1 MKRYRRTITAL
12 MLTILLAALSSLFG
26 ATSISI
32 ADLFAAL
39 MQSDSVDPTNA
50 TILWELRLPRAVT
63 AIFVGASLAAA
74 GCAFQGLFRNP
85 LAEPYIIGAS
95 SGAGLGVA
103 IVVISGLQLSFLS
116 LGATALLAI
125 MGAFGV
131 VFVVMLISTLS
142 GVQSNASLLLSGV
155 VISSMVNAIVSLLMF
170 LCDQRAVVILTWLMG
185 SLASSHW
192 GNAAMVATLGCIG
205 MLIVLLSSRALDAYS
220 LGDTVS
226 ESLGLNLAR
235 FRWIV
240 VAAASLC
247 TAAAVAASGIVGF
260 VGLIGPH
267 IARNLVGPRHADL
280 VPMSVCVG
288 AMLMLVA
295 DTISR
300 TVIAPAELP
309 VGIITALLGCPFFL
323 WLLFFGPRAHST
335 GSMA

>member
-1 MKRYRRTITAL
+1 MKRYRRTISAL
-12 MLTILLAALSSLFG
+12 LIMILLGALSSLFG
-26 ATSISI
+26 ATSISP
-32 ADLFAAL
+32 ADLAGAL
-39 MQSDSVDPTNA
+39 VNSTSVDKTDI
-50 TILWELRLPRAVT
+50 TILWEIRLPRTMT

-103 IVVISGLQLSFLS
+103 IVVISGLQLAFLS
-116 LGATALLAI
+116 IGATALLAV

-131 VFVVMLISTLS
+131 VLLVLLISSLS
-142 GVQSNASLLLSGV
+142 TTQSNASLLLSGV

-192 GNAAMVATLGCIG
+192 GNARLVAGLGGVG
-205 MLIVLLSSRALDAYS
+205 MIVVLLSARALDAYS

-226 ESLGLNLAR
+226 ESLGLNLSR

-240 VAAASLC
+240 VAAASVC

-267 IARNLVGPRHADL
+267 IARGLVGPRHVDL
-280 VPMSVCVG
+280 IPMSVCVG

-300 TVIAPAELP
+300 TIIAPAELP
-309 VGIITALLGCPFFL
+309 VGIVTALLGCPFFL
-323 WLLFFGPRAHST
+323 WLLFFGPRSRGV